1 MLMRGRLPY
10 TLLAMSSGFLFNR
23 KENTFASEGDFED
36 EYVWRKRIRVG
47 HKAVDDYLKSGMN
60 VGVGT
65 GSTGNIVIKMVATK
79 LRDRTLTDV
88 VIVPGSE
95 ELKRICI
102 SLGVP
107 TCSIDDVAIV
117 HIAIVGADEVDSS
130 FAMVKGRTGCF
141 LREKMIEKAANTV
154 IVAVDD
160 SKLTRKLGTGSP
172 LPVEIVPFSHRFTL
186 RQIESLSSLR
196 GCRASVRVG
205 NIGNMIS
212 DGEMIAVTDNGN
224 YIVDIYFDR
233 PIQDPFAIAKELE
246 AVSGVVG
253 HGLFLDHSK
262 TILLVADNKGVHTIK
277 NGGDFLDEETLWTST
292 AMKLPLERE
301 ALDNRQ
307 PLEK

>member
-1 MLMRGRLPY
+1 
-10 TLLAMSSGFLFNR
+10 MSSGFLLNR
-23 KENTFASEGDFED
+23 KEITYSSEGDIDD

-65 GSTGNIVIKMVATK
+65 GSTGSIVVNIVAAK
-79 LRDRTLTDV
+79 LRDHTLTDV

-95 ELKRICI
+95 ELKRNCI
-102 SLGVP
+102 SLGIPV
-107 TCSIDDVAIV
+107 CSIDDVAVV
-117 HIAIVGADEVDSS
+117 HLAIVGADEVDSS
-130 FAMVKGRTGCF
+130 LAMVKGRTGCF

-160 SKLTRKLGTGSP
+160 SKLTRKLGAGSP

-196 GCRASVRVG
+196 GCRANVRVG

-233 PIQDPFAIAKELE
+233 PIQDPASIARELE
-246 AVSGVVG
+246 AVIGVVS
-253 HGLFLDHSK
+253 HGLFLDST

-277 NGGDFLDEETLWTST
+277 NGGNILDEETLWTNT
-292 AMKLPLERE
+292 TMKLPLERE

-307 PLEK
+307 PLDK